1 MEKSFLEKYGIVLV
15 LVIICVILSVLS
27 PVFLTI
33 PNLTNVIR
41 QISING
47 LLAIGMTFI
56 ILTGG
61 IDLSV
66 GSQVALTGA
75 LVAGFL
81 TAGWPIALAIVA
93 GLLIGCL
100 LGFVNGFIV
109 AKGGIPPFIV
119 TLGMLTAA
127 RGLTLIYTGGRPI
140 YNLGASF
147 RFFGAGYVLGI
158 PVPVIILAII
168 LFIAY
173 LVSRYTIFGR
183 EVYAIGGNPEAAVYS
198 GINKDKRLIQVY
210 TLMGLLSAVTGI
222 VLTSR
227 LGSADPTA
235 GNGFELDAIAAVV
248 IGGTSMFGGE
258 GSVVGTLV
266 GALIIGVIN
275 NGLNLLSVSSY
286 YQQVVKGVIVVGA
299 VLMDGYARKR
309 QMRAIKDATDEVEAE
324 AQA

>member
-15 LVIICVILSVLS
+15 LVVICVILSVLS

-127 RGLTLIYTGGRPI
+127 RGLTLIYTGGAPSTTWE
-140 YNLGASF
+140 LPSAS
-147 RFFGAGYVLGI
+147 
-158 PVPVIILAII
+158 
-168 LFIAY
+168 
-173 LVSRYTIFGR
+173 SGR
-183 EVYAIGGNPEAAVYS
+183 AMCWESPC
-198 GINKDKRLIQVY
+198 RL
-210 TLMGLLSAVTGI
+210 
-222 VLTSR
+222 
-227 LGSADPTA
+227 
-235 GNGFELDAIAAVV
+235 
-248 IGGTSMFGGE
+248 
-258 GSVVGTLV
+258 
-266 GALIIGVIN
+266 
-275 NGLNLLSVSSY
+275 SS
-286 YQQVVKGVIVVGA
+286 
-299 VLMDGYARKR
+299 
-309 QMRAIKDATDEVEAE
+309 
-324 AQA
+324 

>member
-1 MEKSFLEKYGIVLV
+1 
-15 LVIICVILSVLS
+15 
-27 PVFLTI
+27 
-33 PNLTNVIR
+33 
-41 QISING
+41 
-47 LLAIGMTFI
+47 
-56 ILTGG
+56 
-61 IDLSV
+61 
-66 GSQVALTGA
+66 
-75 LVAGFL
+75 
-81 TAGWPIALAIVA
+81 
-93 GLLIGCL
+93 
-100 LGFVNGFIV
+100 
-109 AKGGIPPFIV
+109 
-119 TLGMLTAA
+119 
-127 RGLTLIYTGGRPI
+127 
-140 YNLGASF
+140 
-147 RFFGAGYVLGI
+147 
-158 PVPVIILAII
+158 
-168 LFIAY
+168 
-173 LVSRYTIFGR
+173 
-183 EVYAIGGNPEAAVYS
+183 VYAIGGNPEAAVYS

-309 QMRAIKDATDEVEAE
+309 QMRAIKDAADEVEAE